1 MERRRLADKVAIGAM
16 PFNTSLDGWATSRRR
31 SIRFQ
36 AAIGDEQKR
45 QPENTKPFGAIPNGS
60 YLMDAF

>member
-1 MERRRLADKVAIGAM
+1 MAV
-16 PFNTSLDGWATSRRR
+16 GWRR